1 MDDFDL
7 DYEEVLEAK
16 EALLVTVRNDDRRIC
31 ACGHAMS
38 RHKYDKFQNR
48 HFCKPGAYS
57 CPCIHQRAVMEVPNT
72 KFFMRKSFG
81 SGTKHAIAMGYASSK
96 EALGDDF
103 TENVKWLIPKVCEV
117 CGTETAYYP
126 VRVTPTGKVILD
138 GADDEGVTA
147 FLCPSC
153 RDPREHSA

>member
-7 DYEEVLEAK
+7 DYEDVLDTK
-16 EALLVTVRNDDRRIC
+16 EAYLVTIRNDDRRIC
-31 ACGHAMS
+31 ECGHS
-38 RHKYDKFQNR
+38 ITRHKFDKFQNR

-57 CPCIHQRAVMEVPNT
+57 CPCVRERAVMDVPNT

-81 SGTKHAIAMGYASSK
+81 SGKKHALAMGYAASK

-103 TENVKWLIPKVCEV
+103 TENVKWLIPKNCEV
-117 CGTETAYYP
+117 CQTETAYFP
-126 VRVTPTGKVILD
+126 VRVSLTGAVLLD
-138 GADDEGVTA
+138 TDDDQGVTA
-147 FLCPSC
+147 FLCSEC

>member
-31 ACGHAMS
+31 SCGHAMS
-38 RHKYDKFQNR
+38 RHKYNPFLNR

-57 CPCIHQRAVMEVPNT
+57 CPCLVQRPVMEVPNT

-81 SGTKHAIAMGYASSK
+81 SGTKHALAMGYAASK

-103 TENVKWLIPKVCEV
+103 TENVKWLIPKACEV
-117 CGTETAYYP
+117 CGAETAYYP
-126 VRVTPTGKVILD
+126 VRVTPTGEVLLNS
-138 GADDEGVTA
+138 DEDQGVTA